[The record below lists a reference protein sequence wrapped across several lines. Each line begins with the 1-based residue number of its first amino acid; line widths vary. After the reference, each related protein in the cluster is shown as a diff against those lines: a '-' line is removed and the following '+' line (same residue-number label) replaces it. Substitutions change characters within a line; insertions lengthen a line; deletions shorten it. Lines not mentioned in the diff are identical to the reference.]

1 MRHPRRYAIR
11 VLAEVQEVSAKGA
24 RSYRRPA
31 FVPTRGQDGI
41 ERPQQRNLGGV
52 PGRPVVAA
60 SGHSRRGSILFC
72 CRACVTAYLHYDSE
86 LGR

>member
-1 MRHPRRYAIR
+1 MGCQVVRPILLVYMGAGEMRHPRRYAIR

-52 PGRPVVAA
+52 PGRPVVAN
-60 SGHSRRGSILFC
+60 SVEKLGFQRR
-72 CRACVTAYLHYDSE
+72 
-86 LGR
+86 